1 MITFSNLGNLGRL
14 GNQLFQISSVIGHSM
29 DNGYSYGFPDWK
41 YSGYL
46 KTPLP
51 VIDNF
56 SAFSKFVERDPWAF
70 QNIPK
75 NDNIDL
81 YGYFQ
86 NPLYFDSH
94 RDMIFQLLTPT
105 EEIEKR
111 VDEIMGHHIG
121 KRITAIHIRR
131 GDYLKFP
138 GHHPI
143 PHMDYY
149 NKSIE
154 ILRDDTDL
162 FMVFSDD
169 IEWCREQFIGNF
181 IFSDEI
187 DEFIDLLKMS
197 KCDNFIIANS
207 SFSWW
212 GSYLCKNNNKKT
224 IAPFN
229 WVGPEYKN
237 KGWEQVYRKEMI
249 KI

>member
-29 DNGYSYGFPDWK
+29 NNGYSYSFPEWK
-41 YSGYL
+41 YNCYL
-46 KTPLP
+46 KYPLP
-51 VIDNF
+51 VINNF
-56 SAFSKFVERDPWAF
+56 SIFSKFIERDPWAF

-75 NDNIDL
+75 NDNMDL
-81 YGYFQ
+81 SGYFQ
-86 NPLYFDSH
+86 NPLYFDYH
-94 RDMIFQLLTPT
+94 RDKIFDALTPS

-111 VDEIMGHHIG
+111 VDVIMGDHVD

-138 GHHPI
+138 SHHPI
-143 PHMDYY
+143 PSIDYY

-154 ILRDDTDL
+154 ILKDDTDL

-169 IEWCREQFIGNF
+169 IEWCRKQFIGNF
-181 IFSDEI
+181 IFSEES

-197 KCDNFIIANS
+197 RCNNFIIANS

-212 GSYLCKNNNKKT
+212 GSYLCKDNNKKT
-224 IAPFN
+224 IAPSV
-229 WVGPEYKN
+229 WVGPDYKN

>member
-1 MITFSNLGNLGRL
+1 
-14 GNQLFQISSVIGHSM
+14 
-29 DNGYSYGFPDWK
+29 
-41 YSGYL
+41 
-46 KTPLP
+46 
-51 VIDNF
+51 
-56 SAFSKFVERDPWAF
+56 
-70 QNIPK
+70 
-75 NDNIDL
+75 
-81 YGYFQ
+81 
-86 NPLYFDSH
+86 
-94 RDMIFQLLTPT
+94 
-105 EEIEKR
+105 
-111 VDEIMGHHIG
+111 MGHHIG